1 MKAKVPGEIAALVP
15 REEPSV
21 LDGSVVGVKALVG
34 GDLRLCV
41 VGLWKTE
48 VIHLNVIIELN

>member
-1 MKAKVPGEIAALVP
+1 MSWKVPGEIAALVSCK
-15 REEPSV
+15 EPSV
-21 LDGSVVGVKALVG
+21 LDGSVVGVEALIG

-41 VGLWKTE
+41 VGLWKSE

>member
-34 GDLRLCV
+34 GDL
-41 VGLWKTE
+41 
-48 VIHLNVIIELN
+48 